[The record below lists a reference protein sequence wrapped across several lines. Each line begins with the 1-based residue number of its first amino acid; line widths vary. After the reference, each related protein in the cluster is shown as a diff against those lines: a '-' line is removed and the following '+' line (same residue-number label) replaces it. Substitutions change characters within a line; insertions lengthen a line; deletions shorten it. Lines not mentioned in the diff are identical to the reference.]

1 MKIVEKSIEVI
12 AIFDNNGNTKPWKF
26 RILNE
31 DGEYSVYFVKVMVSK
46 KDKDSIIYSCESEI
60 LGYKNGC
67 SIRCEFNVQS
77 TIGALYFFIDFK
89 VGTF

>member
-12 AIFDNNGNTKPWKF
+12 AIFDKNGNTKPWKF

-31 DGEYSVYFVKVMVSK
+31 DGEYSAYFVKVIDSK

-60 LGYKNGC
+60 QGYKK
-67 SIRCEFNVQS
+67 RYELKFNIAS
-77 TIGALYFFIDFK
+77 CRWLLYK
-89 VGTF
+89 M